1 MRGFKVPHEGIREQ
15 AKLLLQQLLSKGM
28 WHCVR
33 SWTQAPGQQHTF
45 VRRGSEG
52 RIIPSLS
59 PPHSL
64 NFKIIIVIKAVTE
77 AGEKCLQFL
86 LICLCVQPMP
96 YLRLQVSEQVRR
108 YVTLQL
114 SRRAGEIFFHAVSWW
129 GCSVTDISH
138 LSLLQHRCSAKNSL
152 QGASHSEKV
161 QVKKLYTGNCQ
172 QGKRN
177 GELSTLT
184 ILNNSGETQ
193 LILLKALCRYS

>member
-59 PPHSL
+59 PPHRLKFQNYNSY
-64 NFKIIIVIKAVTE
+64 KSSYRGWWKMSAI
-77 AGEKCLQFL
+77 

-161 QVKKLYTGNCQ
+161 QVKKLCTGNCQ